1 MSPARVSAATS
12 SADPSAVSERAELW
26 DGRYTTT
33 GPTRVSWFSPDMH
46 VSVELLQRA
55 GLTPRTSVVDVG
67 GGASVLVDRLLD
79 TGLTDVTVVDISVAA
94 LSVAQQ
100 RLRQGAA
107 DVDWVQADVLR
118 WSPGRTWD
126 LWHDR
131 AVFHFLT
138 QPEDVAVYVAL
149 AATSLVAGGH
159 LVVGTFA
166 PDGPTTCS
174 GLPVTRATPAELAE
188 VFAPHFELEHDALE
202 SHLTPSGTT
211 QSFSWAV
218 LRRRSPAEPTPLR
231 T

>member
-1 MSPARVSAATS
+1 MTTATTD
-12 SADPSAVSERAELW
+12 ADPATAARAELW

-33 GPTRVSWFSPDMH
+33 GPTQVSWFTPDMH

-55 GLTPRTSVVDVG
+55 GLTPHTSVVDVG

-79 TGLTDVTVVDISVAA
+79 AGLTDVTVVDISVAGMSA
-94 LSVAQQ
+94 AQQ
-100 RLRQGAA
+100 RLQDRAA
-107 DVDWVQADVLR
+107 DVHWVQADVLR

-138 QPEDVAVYVAL
+138 QPEDVAAYVAL
-149 AATSLVAGGH
+149 AATSVVAGGH

-174 GLPVTRATPAELAE
+174 GLPVARATPAEIAE
-188 VFAPHFELEHDALE
+188 VFAAHFDLEHATLE
-202 SHLTPSGTT
+202 SHLTPAGTT

-218 LRRRSPAEPTPLR
+218 LRRRPA
-231 T
+231 